1 MKIIEPKVEL
11 WEEDN
16 YISHV
21 ARCARVCYKKE
32 DGDDEK
38 TYKHLIVN
46 KHISMLRHSTIY
58 AIVHK
63 NNHIY
68 NWIHQTYCNNYVYD
82 IKTVGINIKYD
93 LSISSYLIVIN
104 RHFAYEHNRI
114 MKMINEYIVS
124 PKEFANTSKMA
135 WKMMRYT
142 FCVDTQIS
150 TSREL
155 NRVSP
160 NNISEQSTRYV
171 YEDGTLCCPHWL
183 DIKDININSIGQV
196 ISVGKNYV
204 PNLKGEFYLRKC
216 EEQFANYKYLIDNFG
231 MHRQDARGVLPLDTA
246 TRCVYTYS
254 YEEWLNIL
262 KLRYYETTGKAHPNA
277 KVIAGMIKNELIEL
291 GYNVDKDVTI
301 M

>member
-32 DGDDEK
+32 GGDDEK
-38 TYKHLIVN
+38 TYEHLVEN

-58 AIVHK
+58 AIIHK
-63 NNHIY
+63 D
-68 NWIHQTYCNNYVYD
+68 NYVYRCIHQIED
-82 IKTVGINIKYD
+82 VTTIYGIKTIGINIKYD
-93 LSISSYLIVIN
+93 SPIRSYLIVIN
-104 RHFAYEHNRI
+104 RQFGYEHSDI
-114 MKMINEYIVS
+114 IIDIAKYIVS
-124 PKEFANTSKMA
+124 PKEFANASKTA

-142 FCVDTQIS
+142 FCIDTQIS

-183 DIKDININSIGQV
+183 DIKEIDINSIGQI

-204 PNLKGEFYLRKC
+204 PNLKGEFYLKKC
-216 EEQFANYKYLIDNFG
+216 EEQFANYKYLIEHFG
-231 MHRQDARGVLPLDTA
+231 LHRQDARGVLPLDTA

-254 YEEWLNIL
+254 YEEWINIL
-262 KLRYYETTGKAHPNA
+262 KLRYYEVTGRAHPNA
-277 KVIAGMIKNELIEL
+277 KIIAEMIRNELIEL
-291 GYNVDKDVTI
+291 GYDVDKDVTI

>member
-21 ARCARVCYKKE
+21 AKCARVCYKKE
-32 DGDDEK
+32 TGDDKK

-58 AIVHK
+58 AIIHK
-63 NNHIY
+63 DDYIY
-68 NWIHQTYCNNYVYD
+68 NWISQTYHNNYVYD

-114 MKMINEYIVS
+114 MKMINEYIIS
-124 PKEFANTSKMA
+124 PKKFANASEIA

-142 FCVDTQIS
+142 FCIDTQIS

-171 YEDGTLCCPHWL
+171 YEDGTLCCPHWMS
-183 DIKDININSIGQV
+183 KEEANEFNNNHQAGMTTAGRNYINSCIQSFGT
-196 ISVGKNYV
+196 
-204 PNLKGEFYLRKC
+204 
-216 EEQFANYKYLIDNFG
+216 YKDLIEING

-277 KVIAGMIKNELIEL
+277 RVITGMIRNELIEL

>member
-58 AIVHK
+58 AIIPKDDYIYHPIPEIQCV
-63 NNHIY
+63 NNID
-68 NWIHQTYCNNYVYD
+68 NIKTAGID
-82 IKTVGINIKYD
+82 IKYSSYVGG
-93 LSISSYLIVIN
+93 YLIVIN
-104 RHFAYEHNRI
+104 RHFAHEHNYIIRN
-114 MKMINEYIVS
+114 INKYIVS
-124 PKEFANTSKMA
+124 AKEFANTSENA

-171 YEDGTLCCPHWL
+171 YEDGTICRPHWMS
-183 DIKDININSIGQV
+183 KEEANEFNNNHQAGMTTAGRNYINSCIQ
-196 ISVGKNYV
+196 S
-204 PNLKGEFYLRKC
+204 FDT
-216 EEQFANYKYLIDNFG
+216 YKDLIEING
-231 MHRQDARGVLPLDTA
+231 IHRQDARGVLPLDAA

-277 KVIAGMIKNELIEL
+277 RVIAGMIRNELIEL
-291 GYNVDKDVTI
+291 GYDVDKDVTI

>member
-21 ARCARVCYKKE
+21 AKCARVCYKKE

-68 NWIHQTYCNNYVYD
+68 NWIHQAYCNNYVYD

-171 YEDGTLCCPHWL
+171 YEDGIICRPYW
-183 DIKDININSIGQV
+183 IKGNRIHESITGINIVN
-196 ISVGKNYV
+196 N
-204 PNLKGEFYLRKC
+204 PNDIDYRVKFYIESC
-216 EEQFANYKYLIDNFG
+216 ERAFKDYKYLVDNKI
-231 MHRQDARGVLPLDTA
+231 HRQDARGVLPLDTA

-277 KVIAGMIKNELIEL
+277 RVIAGMIRNELIEL

>member
-11 WEEDN
+11 WEEYN
-16 YISHV
+16 HISHV

-32 DGDDEK
+32 TGDDEK
-38 TYKHLIVN
+38 IYNHLVRD

-58 AIVHK
+58 AIIHK
-63 NNHIY
+63 DDYINDFIHKINNINNIY
-68 NWIHQTYCNNYVYD
+68 N
-82 IKTVGINIKYD
+82 IKTIGIDVKYD
-93 LSISSYLIVIN
+93 LSINSYLIVIN
-104 RHFAYEHNRI
+104 RHFAYEHSRI

-124 PKEFANTSKMA
+124 PKEFANTSEIA

-142 FCVDTQIS
+142 FCIDTQIS

-171 YEDGTLCCPHWL
+171 YEDGTICRPYW
-183 DIKDININSIGQV
+183 IKGNRIHESITGCNVINNTDNVDYRVKTYIES
-196 ISVGKNYV
+196 
-204 PNLKGEFYLRKC
+204 C
-216 EEQFANYKYLIDNFG
+216 EKAFKDYKYLVDNKI
-231 MHRQDARGVLPLDTA
+231 HRQDARGVLPLDTA
-246 TRCVYTYS
+246 TRCIYTYS

-277 KVIAGMIKNELIEL
+277 RVIAGMIRNKLIEL
-291 GYNVDKDVTI
+291 SYNVDKDVTI